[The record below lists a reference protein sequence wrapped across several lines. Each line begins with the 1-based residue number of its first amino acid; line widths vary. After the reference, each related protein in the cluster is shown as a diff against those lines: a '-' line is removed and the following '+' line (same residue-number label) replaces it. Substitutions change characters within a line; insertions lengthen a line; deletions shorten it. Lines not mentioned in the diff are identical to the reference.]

1 MITLEHI
8 IIATCFCLIFGAISF
23 KFRAVD
29 LSGFVAGIFV
39 GIPIIIFGGFRFFF
53 ILAFFFITASI
64 ATRFRYEEKSRRGV
78 AEKNKG
84 ARSYINVLGN
94 GIVASF
100 FAFLYYVGPIYFNL
114 DNNIFLLGFLGALA
128 TAAADTAGGELGRLS
143 KYKPRL
149 ITNLKVVETGS
160 DGGVTLLGE
169 LAELIIAFLIG
180 ISAYFAGLG
189 DIRMVLITG
198 IAGFIG
204 ANIDSIVGATL
215 ESWYDFFGNNHTNIT
230 ATIAGGILG
239 SVLHFF

>member
-1 MITLEHI
+1 MITLEYI

-64 ATRFRYEEKSRRGV
+64 ATRFRYEEKIRRGV

-84 ARSYINVLGN
+84 ARSYVNVLGN

-180 ISAYFAGLG
+180 IAAYFAGLG